1 MTKLMNGINYLDMK
15 EVAEKLKRKSVD
27 AAARWCLSNNIWIMM
42 LGNKSVVSEFEFRMA
57 FENETIKMLK
67 KKYGNDW
74 EVYYEVNKNDDVKRY
89 NELKADSTCATK
101 RKSSFDAD
109 AFLNKICSS
118 AFLSILISSSL
129 KLAK

>member
-1 MTKLMNGINYLDMK
+1 
-15 EVAEKLKRKSVD
+15 
-27 AAARWCLSNNIWIMM
+27 MM

-89 NELKADSTCATK
+89 NELKADNTCATK

-109 AFLNKICSS
+109 AFLNKICYGKS
-118 AFLSILISSSL
+118 
-129 KLAK
+129 